1 GATDDRRVTVNVD
14 VVRPKADAAEEDAVA
29 SEAAKGYD
37 FLTIGVE
44 PLAAKGAFHA
54 RVNAIANRFEGPL
67 GVVAARGAHQ
77 EDTMHSRLSVLVP
90 ITGTEVSLHATE
102 VGIAIARAN
111 TAPITAL
118 YISTDPAAR
127 RGRRRRAPAE
137 PRQRAEAIL
146 KEAVEIAD
154 RYGVAMRTAVKRST
168 AIADTILREAS
179 ATRHTLIVMGVN
191 RRPGDALFFG

>member
-1 GATDDRRVTVNVD
+1 
-14 VVRPKADAAEEDAVA
+14 
-29 SEAAKGYD
+29 
-37 FLTIGVE
+37 
-44 PLAAKGAFHA
+44 

-67 GVVAARGAHQ
+67 GVVAARSVHQ

-111 TAPITAL
+111 AAPITAL
-118 YISTDPAAR
+118 YISTGESAR
-127 RGRRRRAPAE
+127 RARRLRTPGQ
-137 PRQRAEAIL
+137 PHQRAEAIL

-168 AIADTILREAS
+168 AIADTILREAAS
-179 ATRHTLIVMGVN
+179 TRHTLIVMGVN
-191 RRPGDALFFG
+191 RRPGDALFFGDVAA

>member
-1 GATDDRRVTVNVD
+1 DEDREHAMRAAAEAAKAVATEERPVKVNVD

-37 FLTIGVE
+37 FLTIGIE
-44 PLAAKGAFHA
+44 PLAAKGAFDA
-54 RVNAIANRFEGPL
+54 RGNAIANRFEGPL
-67 GVVAARGAHQ
+67 GVVAARGAHH

-111 TAPITAL
+111 AAPITAL
-118 YISTDPAAR
+118 YISTGESAR
-127 RGRRRRAPAE
+127 RARRLRTPGQ

-154 RYGVAMRTAVKRST
+154 
-168 AIADTILREAS
+168 
-179 ATRHTLIVMGVN
+179 
-191 RRPGDALFFG
+191 